1 MTPAALQSKSSTLG
15 PRARGD
21 ELGLTAVAFSL
32 FICSHLH
39 LGFAFRPSEHLL
51 AQAVHEVARART
63 QGSTDSTRTP
73 CTCARTMSRVQ
84 QQCPSPW
91 MRHYLVALSPNPPK
105 DTLQFLLC
113 GPGEET
119 GQHVPDHRLGRVQV
133 RSGTVRGIFASL
145 PERPRRSPSGFSSL
159 ASTRP
164 AMNRFCQ
171 RSNVA
176 LVEIARQPDRQIVL
190 VFDTSYQRQN
200 LRLDQTR
207 KDENPFLCET
217 CHKRKNVRSNPG
229 NFAANAG
236 P

>member
-32 FICSHLH
+32 FICFHLH

-51 AQAVHEVARART
+51 AQAVHEVARARRAVRI
-63 QGSTDSTRTP
+63 QRVLLVL
-73 CTCARTMSRVQ
+73 ARGR
-84 QQCPSPW
+84 CPESSSNARAHGCGIIW
-91 MRHYLVALSPNPPK
+91 S
-105 DTLQFLLC
+105 LLARI
-113 GPGEET
+113 
-119 GQHVPDHRLGRVQV
+119 H

>member
-1 MTPAALQSKSSTLG
+1 
-15 PRARGD
+15 
-21 ELGLTAVAFSL
+21 
-32 FICSHLH
+32 
-39 LGFAFRPSEHLL
+39 
-51 AQAVHEVARART
+51 
-63 QGSTDSTRTP
+63 
-73 CTCARTMSRVQ
+73 
-84 QQCPSPW
+84 
-91 MRHYLVALSPNPPK
+91 
-105 DTLQFLLC
+105 
-113 GPGEET
+113 
-119 GQHVPDHRLGRVQV
+119 
-133 RSGTVRGIFASL
+133 
-145 PERPRRSPSGFSSL
+145 
-159 ASTRP
+159 
-164 AMNRFCQ
+164 MNRFCQ

>member
-1 MTPAALQSKSSTLG
+1 
-15 PRARGD
+15 
-21 ELGLTAVAFSL
+21 
-32 FICSHLH
+32 
-39 LGFAFRPSEHLL
+39 
-51 AQAVHEVARART
+51 
-63 QGSTDSTRTP
+63 
-73 CTCARTMSRVQ
+73 
-84 QQCPSPW
+84 

-207 KDENPFLCET
+207 EDEIPFYVKRATSGKMSGPIRET
-217 CHKRKNVRSNPG
+217 LQQMQARNPG
-229 NFAANAG
+229 QTQAEIPLPRFE
-236 P
+236 

>member
-32 FICSHLH
+32 FICFHLH

-63 QGSTDSTRTP
+63 HGSTDSTRTP

-105 DTLQFLLC
+105 EGVGSADSWSVQPWSTREFWEENPSPNGWRDQLL
-113 GPGEET
+113 T
-119 GQHVPDHRLGRVQV
+119 NGQAV
-133 RSGTVRGIFASL
+133 
-145 PERPRRSPSGFSSL
+145 GFSGAPSR
-159 ASTRP
+159 TRQLTTSSP
-164 AMNRFCQ
+164 ADFH
-171 RSNVA
+171 
-176 LVEIARQPDRQIVL
+176 
-190 VFDTSYQRQN
+190 T
-200 LRLDQTR
+200 
-207 KDENPFLCET
+207 
-217 CHKRKNVRSNPG
+217 
-229 NFAANAG
+229 
-236 P
+236 

>member
-1 MTPAALQSKSSTLG
+1 
-15 PRARGD
+15 
-21 ELGLTAVAFSL
+21 
-32 FICSHLH
+32 
-39 LGFAFRPSEHLL
+39 
-51 AQAVHEVARART
+51 
-63 QGSTDSTRTP
+63 
-73 CTCARTMSRVQ
+73 
-84 QQCPSPW
+84 
-91 MRHYLVALSPNPPK
+91 MRHYWVALSPNPPK

-217 CHKRKNVRSNPG
+217 CHKRKKCPVQSGKLCSKCRPVILGRRKLKYLCQDLSRRGDAVHCGTPELEEKCRRSHLRCRSFSTWLP
-229 NFAANAG
+229 
-236 P
+236 